1 MFAKSWLLLFFLSFF
16 SGWVNAEKSQ
26 TVLLLHSYHPQYAW
40 TQKLTLGVQEAL
52 AHHIQTENLHIEFM
66 DERRYQIDPSIGQVF
81 IALLQRKY
89 QHQQPDVIITS
100 DDHAYYFMLEQG
112 ERLFPGV
119 PVIFCGVNVFN
130 PNSLTGK
137 SNFTGIKEGMEI
149 EGNLDL
155 IMSVQ
160 PSTQHIIMLGDTT
173 GLGLRMVQRAKHIKS
188 RWVKQHQHV
197 NLSIWD
203 DFTLDELYQR
213 VAQLPANT
221 ALLMLAI
228 HQDKNEQYFSFNN
241 ELPILSARS
250 SAPIFGMWGEI
261 LLNYGVVGGKM
272 NNPYQHGFQTA
283 QIALKVLSGTAI
295 SQLPIQE
302 KAQYTPQFDYT
313 QMLRFGINLDAIP
326 SDSVLINRPE
336 GLFEKLQKWLK
347 GDTGLVS
354 MLLLVAVLVFINGA
368 LRRNNKDRWAK
379 FKASMQK
386 RSRQLKKENK
396 VLQATSRKM
405 EKLAHTDD
413 LTGLANRRA
422 GESEINAYIRR
433 FRINDQPLSLAL
445 LDIDK
450 FKRINDTY
458 GHPVGDV
465 VLCAL
470 GAALTK
476 LLRPGDRIYRWG
488 GEEFLISLPHT
499 SVLDARE
506 VCERIRKCV
515 SELVVGDIPPESGIH
530 ITASL
535 GLSDFQQGDSL
546 DGILQRC
553 DEALYMAKHNGRN
566 QLVVG

>member
-228 HQDKNEQYFSFNN
+228 HQDKNGQYFSFNN
-241 ELPILSARS
+241 QLPILSEHS
-250 SAPIFGMWGEI
+250 SAPIYGMWGEI
-261 LLNYGVVGGKM
+261 LLNYGVVGGMM

-379 FKASMQK
+379 FKASMQR
-386 RSRQLKKENK
+386 RSRILNKENQ

-422 GESEINAYIRR
+422 GENEINAYIRR
-433 FRINDQPLSLAL
+433 FRIDDQPLSLAL
-445 LDIDK
+445 LDIDN
-450 FKRINDTY
+450 FKRVNDTY

-470 GAALTK
+470 GAAITK

-499 SVLDARE
+499 NVSDARE
-506 VCERIRKCV
+506 VCERIRQCV
-515 SELVVGDIPPESGIH
+515 RDLVVGDTLPESGIH
-530 ITASL
+530 ITVSL
-535 GLSDFQQGDSL
+535 GLSDFQQGDTL
-546 DGILQRC
+546 DGILRRC
-553 DEALYMAKHNGRN
+553 DEALYVAKHNGRD

>member
-1 MFAKSWLLLFFLSFF
+1 MFAKSWLLLFFLGFF
-16 SGWVNAEKSQ
+16 SSWVNAEKSQ
-26 TVLLLHSYHPQYAW
+26 TVLLLHSYHPQYVW
-40 TQKLTLGVQEAL
+40 TQKLTQGVQEAL
-52 AHHIQTENLHIEFM
+52 DQHIQTENLHIEFM
-66 DERRYQIDPSIGQVF
+66 DERRYQIDPSIGQAF

-89 QHQQPDVIITS
+89 QHQQPDIIITS
-100 DDHAYYFMLEQG
+100 DDHAYYFMQEQG

-119 PVIFCGVNVFN
+119 PVVFCGVNVFN
-130 PNSLTGK
+130 PNTLNGK
-137 SNFTGIKEGMEI
+137 TNFTGIKEGMEI

-160 PSTQHIIMLGDTT
+160 PNTQRIVMLGDTT

-203 DFTLDELYQR
+203 DFTLEELYQR
-213 VAQLPANT
+213 VAKLPANT

-228 HQDKNEQYFSFNN
+228 HQDKNGQYFSFNN
-241 ELPILSARS
+241 QLPILSERS
-250 SAPIFGMWGEI
+250 SAPIYGMWGEI
-261 LLNYGVVGGKM
+261 LLNYGVVGGMM

-283 QIALKVLSGTAI
+283 KIALKVLSGEPIAL
-295 SQLPIQE
+295 LPIQE
-302 KAQYTPQFDYT
+302 KAQYTPQFDYA
-313 QMLRFGINLDAIP
+313 QMRRFDIDLQAIP
-326 SDSVLINRPE
+326 DNSVVINRPE
-336 GLFEKLQKWLK
+336 GLPEKIQKWLK
-347 GDTGLVS
+347 GDKGLVS
-354 MLLLVAVLVFINGA
+354 MLLVVAILVFINVV
-368 LRRNNKDRWAK
+368 LRRKNKDRWVK
-379 FKASMQK
+379 FKSRLQQ
-386 RSRQLKKENK
+386 RSHTLNKENQ

-433 FRINDQPLSLAL
+433 FRIDDQPLSLTL
-445 LDIDK
+445 LDIDH

-458 GHPVGDV
+458 GHPMGDA

-506 VCERIRKCV
+506 VCERIRQCV
-515 SELVVGDIPPESGIH
+515 SDLVIGDSPPESDIH
-530 ITASL
+530 ITVSL
-535 GLSDFQQGDSL
+535 GLSDFQQGDTL
-546 DGILQRC
+546 EGILLRC
-553 DEALYMAKHNGRN
+553 DEALYVAKHNGRN
-566 QLVVG
+566 QMVVG